1 MQSNRDSSVLR
12 GLAVAVGNGLAFGA
26 GMTLARRAP
35 ASVDLTPVLERLE
48 RLENAPAVMDPRV
61 VAAIVCAIDER
72 LQEQLAGMRQEIAAR
87 DARITELEGRM
98 NSTDGRLE
106 NVIQAIAQACQ
117 RMLGRKAERKQPVP
131 ISAAS

>member
-1 MQSNRDSSVLR
+1 MRS
-12 GLAVAVGNGLAFGA
+12 LAVAVGNGLAFGA

-35 ASVDLTPVLERLE
+35 VSVDLTPVLERLE
-48 RLENAPAVMDPRV
+48 RLENAQPAVLDRMPDPRV

-72 LQEQLAGMRQEIAAR
+72 LQEQLAAMRQEIAAR

-98 NSTDGRLE
+98 NNTDGRLE